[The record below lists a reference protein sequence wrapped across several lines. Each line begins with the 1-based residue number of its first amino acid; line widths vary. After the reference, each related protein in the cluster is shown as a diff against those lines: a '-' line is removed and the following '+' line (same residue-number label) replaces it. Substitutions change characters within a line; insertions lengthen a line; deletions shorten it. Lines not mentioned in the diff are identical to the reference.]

1 MQEIL
6 NMKKIK
12 MKLHFSPGLGGKGGN
27 VGFDAGAGGGGGG
40 VLVDGNGPSGG
51 GEVHGDGYGAGGGGY
66 WLVDLLSVTGYD
78 GVIILDL
85 I

>member
-1 MQEIL
+1 
-6 NMKKIK
+6 
-12 MKLHFSPGLGGKGGN
+12 MKLHFSPGLGGKGGLDEL
-27 VGFDAGAGGGGGG
+27 VDIGAGGGGGG

-66 WLVDLLSVTGYD
+66 YLVTPPATLSGYD